1 MGNGES
7 SRRGHS
13 KLKPGKLR
21 VCFVYVVWRFSTSTS
36 TSTSTYKQLPIALGW
51 TWRAQLEKLTLSHVS
66 LSLCLPP
73 SDFWLPFPSRVQS
86 SRVEPQC
93 KLHQS
98 PLTIFPWQ
106 AARSGKYK
114 VFGQLWIGFK
124 TTHSRHYTDCDRHF
138 TPRLV
143 PLFLPLSLLV
153 QQIEKLEIQLSRKRI
168 SRVGEGGTSGTGG
181 RRANVSGSRSSRLLS
196 NWASSS
202 AVCICVFLL

>member
-21 VCFVYVVWRFSTSTS
+21 VCFVYVVWRLSTSTS

-73 SDFWLPFPSRVQS
+73 SDFWLPLPSRVQS

-106 AARSGKYK
+106 AARSGKHK

-143 PLFLPLSLLV
+143 PLFLPPLV
-153 QQIEKLEIQLSRKRI
+153 ARS
-168 SRVGEGGTSGTGG
+168 
-181 RRANVSGSRSSRLLS
+181 ANWETR
-196 NWASSS
+196 NT
-202 AVCICVFLL
+202 IKQKTN